1 MSNCLVSLSGELKKS
16 DAVQHALALR
26 SAWVLCNYH
35 SFFQLYLTAPNMSG
49 YLIDLFAERVRKQAL
64 KIMFKSWVE
73 VYLLSFSIYLYKCS
87 GLDTFCDFRPR
98 HLVY

>member
-1 MSNCLVSLSGELKKS
+1 MSNCLVSLSAELKKS
-16 DAVQHALALR
+16 DAVTHALSLR

-73 VYLLSFSIYLYKCS
+73 VYLLSISCFTYVYLIVRFSS
-87 GLDTFCDFRPR
+87 FCHF
-98 HLVY
+98 